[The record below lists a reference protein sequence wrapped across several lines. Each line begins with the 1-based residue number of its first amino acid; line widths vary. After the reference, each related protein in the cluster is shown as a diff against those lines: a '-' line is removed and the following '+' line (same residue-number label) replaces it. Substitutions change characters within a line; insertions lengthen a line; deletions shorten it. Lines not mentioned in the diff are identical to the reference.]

1 MNDGVVDTTN
11 VIGPMAGR
19 ANALRASAVVGF
31 FLLVSLG
38 TFAVDARYLYFSAYL
53 WFGFVYG
60 MSLQYG
66 RFCMASA
73 IRDLFAVGV
82 PRMAVG
88 IMIAVVLFSLV
99 SAAVTVGGKST
110 FHPSPIGLYSVVGGA
125 IFGFGM
131 VFTGGCA
138 SGSLYKTGEG
148 SVSAL
153 LVVLSLSFAQALF
166 VDVGGVLDALVPASW
181 TASAAA
187 KKLPAEISAT
197 QGWYDQ
203 FLAGYVWDLKTV
215 TMGDALGLESPVA
228 KAFIG
233 NSLVNAILP
242 AIVILAVIYAVW
254 YRKGW
259 LRKNKDAAPGV
270 GRELSGWWSMVTA
283 SKRTAIAGL
292 VLGVAAG
299 LQMWV
304 MQSLQQK
311 FGISNAGEL
320 LTALG
325 HTSGLS
331 IQETV
336 FDPGYFYVTTQEAQG
351 AAWVL
356 AQLGYPITGNIF
368 FGLDNGV
375 PAPLFNPV
383 LWMSVSVVGGSMVMA
398 LLNNEFKLKM
408 PTREVAAWAI
418 GGGILMGIGARI
430 GMGCNIGAFFATV
443 TNGDPSGWIFGLGMT
458 VGGYIGVKFFNWW
471 IERKMAMETPLGF

>member
-1 MNDGVVDTTN
+1 MNDGVVDMTN
-11 VIGPMAGR
+11 VIGPATGR

-38 TFAVDARYLYFSAYL
+38 TFAVDPRYLYFSAYL

-99 SAAVTVGGKST
+99 SAAVTVAGKST
-110 FHPSPIGLYSVVGGA
+110 FHPSPIGLYSVIGGA

-153 LVVLSLSFAQALF
+153 LVVISLSFAQALF
-166 VDVGGVLDALVPASW
+166 VDVGGALDALVPASW

-187 KKLPAEISAT
+187 KNLPAAVSAT
-197 QGWYDQ
+197 SGWYDQ

-215 TMGDALGLESPVA
+215 VVGDALGLKSPAA

-254 YRKGW
+254 YRKGY
-259 LRKNKDAAPGV
+259 LRKNKDAAPGPA
-270 GRELSGWWSMVTA
+270 RELAGWWSMVTA

-311 FGISNAGEL
+311 FGIDNAGEL

-331 IQETV
+331 LQETV

-356 AQLGYPITGNIF
+356 AQLGFNVTDNIF
-368 FGLDNGV
+368 FGLDNGI

-383 LWMSVSVVGGSMVMA
+383 LWMSFSVIGGSMVMA
-398 LLNNEFKLKM
+398 LLNNEFKLKF
-408 PTREVAAWAI
+408 PTLEIAVWAI

-458 VGGYIGVKFFNWW
+458 AGGYIGVKFFNWW
-471 IERKMAMETPLGF
+471 IERKMAKETPLGF

>member
-1 MNDGVVDTTN
+1 MAEGVIETTER
-11 VIGPMAGR
+11 IGVAASR
-19 ANALRASAVVGF
+19 ANALRAAAVVGF
-31 FLLVSLG
+31 FVLISLG

-99 SAAVTVGGKST
+99 SAGVTLAGRST
-110 FHPSPIGLYSVVGGA
+110 FHASPIGLYSVVGGA

-138 SGSLYKTGEG
+138 TGSLYKTGEG
-148 SVSAL
+148 SVAAL
-153 LVVLSLSFAQALF
+153 LVVLSLSFAQAVF
-166 VDVGGVLDALVPASW
+166 VDVGGILDVLVPASW

-187 KKLPAEISAT
+187 KSMPAELSVT
-197 QGWYDQ
+197 RGWYDQ
-203 FLAGYVWDLKTV
+203 FLAGYIWDLKSV
-215 TMGDALGLESPVA
+215 TAGEALGFASPAA

-242 AIVILAVIYAVW
+242 ALALLAVIYVF
-254 YRKGW
+254 YFRKGW
-259 LRKNKDAAPGV
+259 LRKHKDLAPGPA
-270 GRELSGWWSMVTA
+270 RELAGWWSMVTA

-304 MQSLQQK
+304 MQALQQK
-311 FGISNAGEL
+311 FGIANAGEL
-320 LTALG
+320 LTAMG
-325 HTSGLS
+325 ITEGLS
-331 IQETV
+331 LQETV

-356 AQLGYPITGNIF
+356 AKLGMNLNDNIF
-368 FGLDNGV
+368 FGMENGI
-375 PAPLFNPV
+375 PSPLANPV
-383 LWMSVSVVGGSMVMA
+383 LWMSFSVIGGSMVMA
-398 LLNNEFKLKM
+398 LLANEFKLKM
-408 PTREVAAWAI
+408 PTREIAVWAI
-418 GGGILMGIGARI
+418 CGGILMGLGSRI

-443 TNGDPSGWIFGLGMT
+443 TNGDPSGWLFAAGMT
-458 VGGYIGVKFFNWW
+458 AGGWIGVKFFNWW
-471 IERKMAMETPLGF
+471 IERKMAREAPLGF